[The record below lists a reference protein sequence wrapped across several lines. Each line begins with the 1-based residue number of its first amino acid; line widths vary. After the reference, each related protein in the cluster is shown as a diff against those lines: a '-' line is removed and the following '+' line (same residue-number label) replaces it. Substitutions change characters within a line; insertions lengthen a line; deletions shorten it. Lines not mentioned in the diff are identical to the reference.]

1 MRCAGDPTRLFAL
14 AWLSARRPLRSGSQK
29 TRQAPAADATE
40 RSRSAYHI
48 LKRALRPAVATVLAA
63 VLGGCAA
70 PALHSYV
77 LATTPTPAAAL
88 AVETLPA
95 QVIELR
101 PVLLPEPLDT
111 SLILRRTGP
120 SELAASR
127 NGRWA
132 DRLSVGVRLALAAD
146 LRAALPQ
153 AAVVTQ
159 PPLRPDFRRVS
170 LTVTAF
176 DLDASGTLT
185 LDADWTVERVP
196 PPVVLSQRRAHLVA
210 TGVPAGDAAE
220 VAAMSALLRRLCAA
234 IAQDL

>member
-1 MRCAGDPTRLFAL
+1 MLG
-14 AWLSARRPLRSGSQK
+14 
-29 TRQAPAADATE
+29 
-40 RSRSAYHI
+40 
-48 LKRALRPAVATVLAA
+48 
-63 VLGGCAA
+63 LGGCAA

-77 LATTPTPAAAL
+77 LATTPPPAAAP
-88 AVETLPA
+88 AVEALPA

-132 DRLSVGVRLALAAD
+132 DRLSVGIRLALAAD
-146 LRAALPQ
+146 LRAALPR

-159 PPLRPDFRRVS
+159 PPVRPDFRRVS

-196 PPVVLSQRRAHLVA
+196 PPVVSAQRRAHLVA

-220 VAAMSALLRRLCAA
+220 GGVDDEGRLGFAADVPAGLLQRTAGGGFEVVAGAAGAAVA
-234 IAQDL
+234 IAWASAAW

>member
-1 MRCAGDPTRLFAL
+1 M
-14 AWLSARRPLRSGSQK
+14 
-29 TRQAPAADATE
+29 
-40 RSRSAYHI
+40 
-48 LKRALRPAVATVLAA
+48 RPAIAAVLAVTLA
-63 VLGGCAA
+63 VALGGCAA

-77 LATTPTPAAAL
+77 LATTPPAAVA

-95 QVIELR
+95 RVIELR

-111 SLILRRTGP
+111 SLILRRVGP
-120 SELAASR
+120 SELVASR

-132 DRLSVGVRLALAAD
+132 DRLSVGIRLALAAD
-146 LRAALPQ
+146 LRAALPR

-159 PPLRPDFRRVS
+159 PPVRPDFRRVS

-176 DLDASGTLT
+176 DLDASGILT
-185 LDADWTVERVP
+185 LDADWAVERVP

-220 VAAMSALLRRLCAA
+220 VAAMSALLQRLCAA